1 MNISF
6 FYNVNKNYHDDDN
19 TMATVKTM
27 FKNDVNGT
35 MKDEKSPVNLFD
47 EGRSD
52 SRGHNANTTKR
63 SYSIKI

>member
-1 MNISF
+1 
-6 FYNVNKNYHDDDN
+6 
-19 TMATVKTM
+19 MATVKTM